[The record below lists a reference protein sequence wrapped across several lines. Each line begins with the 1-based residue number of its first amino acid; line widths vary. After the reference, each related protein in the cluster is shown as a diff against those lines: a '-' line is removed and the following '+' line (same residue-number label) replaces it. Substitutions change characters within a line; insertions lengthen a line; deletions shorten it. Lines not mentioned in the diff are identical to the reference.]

1 VWGIAEGDVVADLY
15 ELRAIS
21 AKWETENIRRG
32 ESAYNLGIERISLVV
47 DQLTGAS

>member
-1 VWGIAEGDVVADLY
+1 MWGIAEGDVVADLY

-21 AKWETENIRRG
+21 AKCETGNVRRG
-32 ESAYNLGIERISLVV
+32 ESGYNLGIERILRVV